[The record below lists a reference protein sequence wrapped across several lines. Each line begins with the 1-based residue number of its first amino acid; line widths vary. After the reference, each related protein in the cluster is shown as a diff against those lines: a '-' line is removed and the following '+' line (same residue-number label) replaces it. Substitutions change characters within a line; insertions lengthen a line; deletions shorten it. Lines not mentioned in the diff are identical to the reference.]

1 MSLQGEKTGAL
12 YRRATQRIPYG
23 VNSNFRYWGPDDTL
37 VITKGEG
44 TYVWDADGKRYIDY
58 RLGFGPIILG
68 HGYPAVVEAVQKAA
82 ANGTVFA
89 WTTPGEIELA
99 ERICRMCD
107 VEMVRLSNTGT
118 EATMHA
124 LRMARAYTGREKFI
138 KFEGHYHGMY
148 DYALYSTASSNV
160 KKMLGSDRHP
170 RPAPV
175 TTGMPRRMDEYVI
188 PLPFNNLERLEEAL
202 AAHWHEIAAIL
213 FEPIMG
219 NVASIM
225 PTPEFL
231 EGIRSL
237 CTKYGI
243 VMIMDEVK
251 TGFRI
256 ANGGAQEYF
265 NIKADM
271 VTYAKAMGNGFP
283 IAAIGGKRDIMM
295 TVQPGTF
302 ALGGTYVGN
311 SIGVAAANATLETL
325 EKEPVIATI
334 NQRGQ
339 VLMDGMAEILT
350 RVDLPHT
357 ILGVP
362 PMFGMLLGPE
372 SANDFRGFL
381 ATDLELAE
389 EIGMELN
396 RRGIQPDAD
405 NREPWFL
412 CYSLSEADV
421 AETLNIFDDVVTEV
435 KRRNEGR
442 PRHVAMEGD

>member
-1 MSLQGEKTGAL
+1 MSLQGKKTSAL
-12 YRRATQRIPYG
+12 YQRATQHIPYG

-37 VITKGEG
+37 VITRGEG
-44 TYVWDADGKRYIDY
+44 AYIWDADGKRYIDY

-68 HGYPAVVEAVQKAA
+68 HGYPAVVERVQQAA

-89 WTTPGEIELA
+89 WTTPGEVELA
-99 ERICRMCD
+99 ERICRMTG

-124 LRMARAYTGREKFI
+124 LRLARAYTGREKYI

-148 DYALYSTASSNV
+148 DYALYSTASSNSI
-160 KKMLGSDRHP
+160 KMLGSQRHP

-175 TTGMPRRMDEYVI
+175 SSGLPRRIDEYVI
-188 PLPFNNLERLEEAL
+188 PLPFNDVERLEETI
-202 AAHWHEIAAIL
+202 AAHWEDIAAIL
-213 FEPIMG
+213 FEPMMG

-225 PTPEFL
+225 PNDQFL
-231 EGIRSL
+231 KAVRGV

-265 NIKADM
+265 KMQADL
-271 VTYAKAMGNGFP
+271 VTYAKALGNGFP

-295 TVQPGTF
+295 QAEPGVF

-311 SIGVAAANATLETL
+311 AIGVAAANATLEVL
-325 EKEPVIATI
+325 ENEPVIATI

-339 VLMDGMAEILT
+339 ALMDGMAEILT
-350 RVDLPHT
+350 RLDLPHA

-362 PMFGMLLGPE
+362 SMFGFILGATDA
-372 SANDFRGFL
+372 SDFRGFL
-381 ATDLELAE
+381 NTDLALAE
-389 EIGMELN
+389 EIGMELSV
-396 RRGIQPDAD
+396 RGVQPDAD

-421 AETLNIFDDVVTEV
+421 NETLNIFNDVVIDV
-435 KRRNEGR
+435 KRRNAG
-442 PRHVAMEGD
+442 HKAH